1 MFRLLVTGL
10 FWLSTLMQL
19 LIAYEI
25 ASPQGN
31 FIITFKIV
39 FSFFM
44 LRDQRKTYRN
54 WSYKHSARNLQ
65 FGNKMEIVLTDN

>member
-1 MFRLLVTGL
+1 
-10 FWLSTLMQL
+10 MQL